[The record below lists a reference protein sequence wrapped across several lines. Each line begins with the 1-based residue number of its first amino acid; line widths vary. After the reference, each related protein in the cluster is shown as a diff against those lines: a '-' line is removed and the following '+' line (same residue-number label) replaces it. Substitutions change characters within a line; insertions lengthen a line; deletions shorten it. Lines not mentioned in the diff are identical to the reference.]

1 MSTVLVGRESELA
14 MLADLLA
21 GARMGR
27 STALVL
33 RGEPGIGKSVLL
45 DSAVGLAVGFRLL
58 RARGVESESELAFSG
73 LQELAR
79 PVLGLVEG
87 LPDRQRA
94 VLGGALALGPPVPGD
109 PLAVC
114 AATLSL
120 IAAAAED
127 MPLLVV
133 VDDAHWLD
141 PSSAEALAFAA
152 RRLHM
157 EGIVALFAM
166 RVAEPS
172 AFDPIGL
179 PEQTIA
185 GLSEQSAKTLLTER
199 RGRVIAPEV
208 AEQLVRVAGGNPL
221 ALLEFSTALS
231 PGQLAGSEP
240 LERPL
245 PVGGGVERAFARR
258 LDQLPPEAR
267 EALLIAAASELDEPG
282 TVVAALRALRLNGS
296 AFDAAERAGLI
307 TLTDG
312 RVRFRHPLV
321 RSVVYQTAPSDRRR
335 AVHAALAAGSEEA
348 VNRRA
353 WHLAAAASGIDEH
366 VAAALEEAA
375 ERAADRGG
383 LATATRAYER
393 AAALTPK
400 PGARARRLLAA
411 STFAVISGKVQWAS
425 DLINAGLPLADTA
438 LIRADFQH
446 LSGVVERLLGSAV
459 RSHEIFWD
467 GAAAVADEDPARAT
481 VMMIDATTTD
491 IMIGDLRAA
500 VASGRRARELA
511 DACLPAIQ
519 RLAAFAADTAATYR
533 GELPPEE
540 LGSEA
545 AFAAAASLE
554 LGPIAAAA
562 IELSLTRGLV
572 TEGDLESDGTLERG
586 SALERA
592 IRDARELG
600 ALGKLPF
607 VLGHGAH
614 SDFHAGRWT
623 RARARASEAAELA
636 GATSYRAWG
645 LVHLARVSAAQGR
658 EQECR
663 TVVAEAFSLARA
675 RGHRSLE
682 VHLLSVLGLLELGLG
697 NIPAAVEQLEQCARE
712 AEAEGLGNPPTVPYE
727 PGLVEALHAAGRDH
741 EARMAAD
748 LLQHRAEQVR
758 SLWGLATAA
767 RCRGLLAGEDE
778 FEAEF
783 QSALALHDRVPSMF
797 ERARTQLCYGE
808 RLRRLR
814 RRTDAREQLASA
826 LAIFEQFAADS
837 WADRAHQELR
847 AAGVFTRARHG
858 RSSAEEL
865 TPQELRVALTVA
877 EGATVRQAATQLFLS
892 PKTIEAHLGR
902 AYQKLGIHNRAQ
914 LATTLAHQQTGGVVG
929 TDLRSRL
936 AHRESGSQ
944 QAR

>member
-1 MSTVLVGRESELA
+1 MSTGLVGRGSELA
-14 MLADLLA
+14 MLADLLD
-21 GARMGR
+21 GARKGR
-27 STALVL
+27 SGALVL
-33 RGEPGIGKSVLL
+33 RGEPGVGKSVLL
-45 DSAVGLAVGFRLL
+45 DYAVGLATGFRLL

-73 LQELAR
+73 LEELVR
-79 PVLGLVEG
+79 PVVGLVEG

-94 VLGGALALGPPVPGD
+94 VLKGALALGLPVPGD
-109 PLAVC
+109 PLAVR

-127 MPLLVV
+127 VPLLVV

-172 AFDPIGL
+172 AFDPTGL
-179 PEQTIA
+179 QEHTIA
-185 GLSEQSAKTLLTER
+185 GLSEQSARTLLTER
-199 RGRVIAPEV
+199 VGRVITPEV
-208 AEQLVRVAGGNPL
+208 ADQLIRVAGGNPL

-258 LDQLPPEAR
+258 LDQLPSGAR

-282 TVVAALRALRLNGS
+282 TVVAALQAFRLDGS
-296 AFDAAERAGLI
+296 SFDAAERAGLI
-307 TLTDG
+307 TITNG
-312 RVRFRHPLV
+312 RVQFCHPLV
-321 RSVVYQTAPSDRRR
+321 RSVVYQTAQGDRRR
-335 AVHAALAAGSEEA
+335 AVHAALAAGSDDA
-348 VNRRA
+348 IDRRA
-353 WHLAAAASGIDEH
+353 WHLAAAATGIDEH
-366 VAAALEEAA
+366 VAAALEDAA
-375 ERAADRGG
+375 ERAAARGG

-393 AAALTPK
+393 AAVLTPK

-411 STFAVISGKVQWAS
+411 STFAVMSGKVQWAS

-446 LSGVVERLLGSAV
+446 LSGAVERLLGSAV

-491 IMIGDLRAA
+491 IMLGDLRAA
-500 VASGRRARELA
+500 VASGQRARELA
-511 DACLPAIQ
+511 EACLPAIQ
-519 RLAAFAADTAATYR
+519 RLAAFAADTAAAYR

-540 LGSEA
+540 LGSVA
-545 AFAAAASLE
+545 AFAAAASLN
-554 LGPIAAAA
+554 LPPIAAAA

-572 TEGDLESDGTLERG
+572 TEGQLENG
-586 SALERA
+586 STLERA
-592 IRDARELG
+592 IKEARELG
-600 ALGKLPF
+600 ALGQLPF

-614 SDFHAGRWT
+614 ADFHAGRWT

-663 TVVAEAFSLARA
+663 TAVAEAFSLARA

-697 NIPAAVEQLEQCARE
+697 NIPAALGQLEQCARE

-727 PGLVEALHAAGRDH
+727 PDLVEALHAAGRDH

-748 LLQHRAEQVR
+748 LLQHRAEQVH

-783 QSALALHDRVPSMF
+783 QSALALHGRVPSMF

-814 RRTDAREQLASA
+814 RRTDAREQLTSA
-826 LAIFEQFAADS
+826 LAIFEQFGADS
-837 WADRAHQELR
+837 WADRVRRELR
-847 AAGVFTRARHG
+847 AAGVFTHAR
-858 RSSAEEL
+858 RDRTSAEKL

-877 EGATVRQAATQLFLS
+877 EGATVREAATQLFLS

-914 LATTLAHQQTGGVVG
+914 LATTLAHQQTTG
-929 TDLRSRL
+929 
-936 AHRESGSQ
+936 A
-944 QAR
+944 

>member
-366 VAAALEEAA
+366 VLVF
-375 ERAADRGG
+375 RS
-383 LATATRAYER
+383 
-393 AAALTPK
+393 P
-400 PGARARRLLAA
+400 
-411 STFAVISGKVQWAS
+411 I
-425 DLINAGLPLADTA
+425 LP
-438 LIRADFQH
+438 
-446 LSGVVERLLGSAV
+446 
-459 RSHEIFWD
+459 
-467 GAAAVADEDPARAT
+467 
-481 VMMIDATTTD
+481 
-491 IMIGDLRAA
+491 
-500 VASGRRARELA
+500 
-511 DACLPAIQ
+511 
-519 RLAAFAADTAATYR
+519 
-533 GELPPEE
+533 
-540 LGSEA
+540 
-545 AFAAAASLE
+545 
-554 LGPIAAAA
+554 
-562 IELSLTRGLV
+562 
-572 TEGDLESDGTLERG
+572 
-586 SALERA
+586 
-592 IRDARELG
+592 
-600 ALGKLPF
+600 
-607 VLGHGAH
+607 
-614 SDFHAGRWT
+614 
-623 RARARASEAAELA
+623 
-636 GATSYRAWG
+636 
-645 LVHLARVSAAQGR
+645 
-658 EQECR
+658 
-663 TVVAEAFSLARA
+663 
-675 RGHRSLE
+675 
-682 VHLLSVLGLLELGLG
+682 
-697 NIPAAVEQLEQCARE
+697 
-712 AEAEGLGNPPTVPYE
+712 
-727 PGLVEALHAAGRDH
+727 
-741 EARMAAD
+741 
-748 LLQHRAEQVR
+748 
-758 SLWGLATAA
+758 
-767 RCRGLLAGEDE
+767 
-778 FEAEF
+778 
-783 QSALALHDRVPSMF
+783 
-797 ERARTQLCYGE
+797 
-808 RLRRLR
+808 
-814 RRTDAREQLASA
+814 
-826 LAIFEQFAADS
+826 
-837 WADRAHQELR
+837 
-847 AAGVFTRARHG
+847 
-858 RSSAEEL
+858 
-865 TPQELRVALTVA
+865 
-877 EGATVRQAATQLFLS
+877 
-892 PKTIEAHLGR
+892 
-902 AYQKLGIHNRAQ
+902 
-914 LATTLAHQQTGGVVG
+914 
-929 TDLRSRL
+929 
-936 AHRESGSQ
+936 
-944 QAR
+944 